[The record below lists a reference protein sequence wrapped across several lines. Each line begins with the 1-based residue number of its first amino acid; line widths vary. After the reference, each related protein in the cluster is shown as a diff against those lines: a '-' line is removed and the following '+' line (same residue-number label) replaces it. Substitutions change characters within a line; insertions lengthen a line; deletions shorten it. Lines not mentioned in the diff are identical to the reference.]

1 MIRREAYQRSGGNP
15 GTGGGVQEPA
25 RIDRYI
31 PGAGCRRSLAW
42 ILAPMVFM
50 VLMVIVSVAEGAE
63 PSGKRVALVIG
74 NARYTSIPL
83 ANPENDAK
91 VVSSTLRR
99 LGFDVNEQLNLNAR
113 DFRRVMRDFARR
125 IQDEEG
131 AAVLYYAGHGVQIDG
146 RNYLL
151 PVDINLRD
159 AEEVKDD
166 SIDIDEVFVS
176 RIERARMNVRI
187 VILDACRDNPF
198 RGTTTRNIRPAGG
211 LAEMNARGALIAY
224 ASAPGA
230 AAEDGIPGT
239 NSVFTRH
246 LVDEMPVEG
255 LEVEQM
261 FKNVR
266 VKVLRDTNQRQ
277 MPWTNTSLTVNFSF
291 NPARGPSQAERARIE
306 QERKTQ
312 DSLRRVEQE
321 RSRLDQELKQRMSE
335 LEEARRA
342 LELAR
347 SAPARFETRQRDNDQ
362 RLLEDLDR
370 QERDLL
376 RMQEELDRA
385 GRNAPQHVTPTPPA
399 APVAASSPRSA
410 SLQQERERRL
420 LEDLDRQEQDL
431 LRLQAELERS
441 QSSVRSEAARP
452 LAPGR
457 CTDLLN
463 RAKLGERLNADER
476 MVLQKE
482 CRH

>member
-15 GTGGGVQEPA
+15 GTGGRVQEPA

-50 VLMVIVSVAEGAE
+50 VLMAIVSAAESAE

-74 NARYTSIPL
+74 NARYTSVPL
-83 ANPENDAK
+83 ANPENDAT

-99 LGFDVNEQLNLNAR
+99 LGFEVNEQLNLNAR

-125 IQDEEG
+125 IQEEEG

-321 RSRLDQELKQRMSE
+321 RSRLEQELKQRMSE

-342 LELAR
+342 LALSR
-347 SAPARFETRQRDNDQ
+347 NPPARFETKPREHEQRQLEDLDRQEKDLLRLQEELDRARRITPQ
-362 RLLEDLDR
+362 TVMPTTPRSPVAASSPAAASIEQERERRLLEDLDR

-376 RMQEELDRA
+376 R
-385 GRNAPQHVTPTPPA
+385 
-399 APVAASSPRSA
+399 
-410 SLQQERERRL
+410 
-420 LEDLDRQEQDL
+420 
-431 LRLQAELERS
+431 LQAELERT
-441 QSSVRSEAARP
+441 QASVRSEAARSIVDR
-452 LAPGR
+452 R
-457 CTDLLN
+457 CAELLN
-463 RAKLGERLNADER
+463 RMKLGELLRGNDRGYLE
-476 MVLQKE
+476 KE
-482 CRH
+482 CQR